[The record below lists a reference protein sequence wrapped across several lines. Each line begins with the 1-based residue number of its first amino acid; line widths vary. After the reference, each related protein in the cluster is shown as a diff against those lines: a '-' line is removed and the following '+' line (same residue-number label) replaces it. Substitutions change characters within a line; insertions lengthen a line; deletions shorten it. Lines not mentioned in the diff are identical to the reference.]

1 MQLETIGLY
10 TIRKKGRALTE
21 ITYTNLRRRL
31 TVVLDQVGIERE
43 VVIVRRRGKKSVA
56 MIPAD
61 ELAGWV
67 ETMHLL
73 RSTRNSR
80 RLFDALSRV
89 PANRGRDKNS
99 SLSSRQHSVAR
110 DPSTA
115 LLLR

>member
-1 MQLETIGLY
+1 MEVGTIGLY
-10 TIRKKGRALTE
+10 KIRKKGHALTE

-67 ETMHLL
+67 ERMHLL

-80 RLFDALSRV
+80 RLFDALSRL
-89 PANRGRDKNS
+89 PANRARHRTS
-99 SLSSRQHSVAR
+99 SLSSR
-110 DPSTA
+110 
-115 LLLR
+115 